1 MVTILTL
8 IIDQYPI
15 WPLFLIFARI
25 LGAMM
30 ICPLF
35 SKNYLSAF
43 LRAALALVFACMF
56 YPAYAHLETGNGYL
70 SHAMLLFSNLAYGAL
85 IGYLL
90 SLPIWLIES
99 CGRITDTQRGE
110 QMGAVINQITGTPSS
125 SIGKLV
131 VQAFIA
137 YLVINNGL
145 LFFIDTVGGSFII
158 VPINNLLPVLDAM
171 HINKYIEIFSSYL
184 YWVAALTL
192 PLIVV
197 MLFID
202 LILGL
207 ISSFIPQ
214 LNVTIISMPI
224 KSVVALFILTLYLGS
239 LFHNVFT
246 QFLTQIRQLF

>member
-1 MVTILTL
+1 MITILTL
-8 IIDQYPI
+8 ILQKYQI
-15 WPLFLIFARI
+15 WPLILIFARI
-25 LGAMM
+25 LGAMI

-43 LRAALALVFACMF
+43 LRAILALIFACIF
-56 YPAYAHLETGNGYL
+56 YPAYLHIETGNGYL
-70 SHAMLLFSNLAYGAL
+70 SHAILLFSNLAYGAL
-85 IGYLL
+85 LGYLI

-99 CGRITDTQRGE
+99 CGRVIDMQRGE

-125 SIGKLV
+125 SIGKLM

-145 LFFIDTVGGSFII
+145 LFFIDTIGSSFFL
-158 VPINNLLPVLDAM
+158 VPINNLLPVLDNT
-171 HINKYIEIFSSYL
+171 HISKYIDIFASYL
-184 YWVAALTL
+184 YWVAVLTL

-214 LNVTIISMPI
+214 LNVTVISMPI
-224 KSVVALFILTLYLGS
+224 KSVVALFVLALYLGS
-239 LFHNVFT
+239 LFHNVFI
-246 QFLTQIRQLF
+246 QFLTQIRQAF